1 MDISK
6 ELLYDL
12 YINKGMKRKD
22 IANYLDLSELKIK
35 YLLSNYNIKKD
46 KDTLKRTLTKVNI
59 PKEDLYNLYINYNLN
74 EKALSELYKV
84 SKSTIINKLKEYNI
98 IKSKEQRKLATI
110 KYNMNKYGVEYPTK
124 SKTVK
129 EKQKQTN
136 LKKYGSTSCL
146 QNKEVNKKSKE
157 TMIKKYGTE
166 YFTKSDK
173 YKETLLDRYDINNVY
188 QLDYVKDKIKE
199 TNLKRYGVD
208 NPSKSK
214 EIRSKSVRTSKSSR
228 SKIDNS
234 KFDSKY
240 ERDVYDFCLRNNIP
254 IEDKQVPIKFE
265 YNGKEHTTF
274 IDFKIDGYLIECKGS
289 HLLEGVFD
297 YKQEVPIEKKLEIYK
312 QNHVIIVTSDSKI
325 FPKAESEKSNGLK
338 YLNKCPYP
346 LIGIDIELFRNPD
359 FPHRNDRPKCFYNVK
374 VDNKPSALEAWTDE
388 ALRWKMIKNRINYV
402 GGFINNKSILTA
414 MNVTRT
420 CKQPSWFDKKYA
432 KDLIQKYITSDVILD
447 PFAGWGTRCDAA
459 KELNKKYYGWDLN
472 KELVDWHH
480 EKGRLF
486 DTGCGI
492 EYGDANNIKTIRE
505 NCSVFICPPYTNFEI
520 YFDGQDLKTTQCE
533 WLQIVMNNIPNA
545 KEYLMVCKIVDEGFE
560 KYIVEEKVNK
570 SHLGTNKEY
579 VLLVPGNHQDEK

>member
-12 YINKGMKRKD
+12 YITKGMKRKD

-110 KYNMNKYGVEYPTK
+110 KYNMNKYGVEHPAK

-129 EKQKQTN
+129 EKQKHTN
-136 LKKYGSTSCL
+136 INKYGFTSCL
-146 QNKEVNKKSKE
+146 QNENIIRKTKE
-157 TMIKKYGTE
+157 TMKKKYGTE

-199 TNLKRYGVD
+199 TNLKRYGVN

-346 LIGIDIELFRNPD
+346 LIGIDIELFRNPE
-359 FPHRNDRPKCFYNVK
+359 FPYRNDRPKCFYNVK
-374 VDNKPSALEAWTDE
+374 VDNKPSALEAWADE

-579 VLLVPGNHQDEK
+579 VLLVPGNHQNEK

>member
-1 MDISK
+1 MDITK
-6 ELLYDL
+6 DLLYDL

-110 KYNMNKYGVEYPTK
+110 KYNMNKYGVEHPAK

-129 EKQKQTN
+129 EKQKHTN
-136 LKKYGSTSCL
+136 INKYGFTSCL
-146 QNKEVNKKSKE
+146 QNENIIRKTKE

-520 YFDGQDLKTTQCE
+520 YFDGQDLKITQCE